1 MHGGEEVK
9 REGVNHK
16 IVLVSALVSFLM
28 CVIVACLCCAFFLN
42 HDKKDTVTEVTYD
55 ELPSGAVVNDKKGRE
70 AQLTLSDGS
79 VLTFDIPDNMYNVRD
94 DYLALVQTSYGT
106 TEPVVSDNLIVLGDN
121 NNVYTSKSAITATTL
136 NDKLNIFQQIYSG
149 SDVEIKLEDTY
160 SPVYLFMTSGE
171 VPETPYTNYKVT
183 EQESVTAGD
192 ITYRVF
198 VQEYDVVTT
207 YPADGDVRLT
217 EEEVTKTV
225 KQMIAYSDST
235 DAVEIIVDAE
245 NNDMDEALKMFKTFL
260 RV

>member
-9 REGVNHK
+9 KEGVNHK
-16 IVLVSALVSFLM
+16 TVRVSFLM
-28 CVIVACLCCAFFLN
+28 CVIVACLCCAFFLK
-42 HDKKDTVTEVTYD
+42 HSKKDTVTEVTYD

-121 NNVYTSKSAITATTL
+121 NNVYTSKSAIKATTL

-149 SDVEIKLEDTY
+149 SDVENKLEDTY